1 MTGVRGPGSAKRG
14 SRWLVCGI
22 AGAALDGEERSLLEE
37 LQPAGVVL
45 FARNVA
51 DRGQLASLVCE
62 LRGLASR
69 PYLAIDL
76 EGGRV
81 NRLEALIGPLPSAAD
96 AARAG
101 ASAVR
106 ALADAAG
113 AACAHFGIGVDL
125 APVVDVARAEG
136 FLASEARCLGSS
148 PGQVRAMAA
157 AFLAGLEAFGVAGC
171 LKHYPGLGGG
181 RVDSHRELPVL
192 DESVRGDSE
201 VFHELATSG
210 RAVMVAHAVA
220 AALGEVASPAS
231 LSRTVVGRLR
241 ARAAPILADDLEMGA
256 LSAHGTIAE
265 RAAAALAAG
274 CDQVL
279 VCNALDARR
288 AVAVHVD
295 DAAARDPSLA
305 ATLRESAARSAGFGQ
320 SKLGD
325 VAWERVLELAAR
337 SRALA
342 GMAQ

>member
-1 MTGVRGPGSAKRG
+1 MTGVRGSGSGERQNP
-14 SRWLVCGI
+14 WLVCGI
-22 AGAALDGEERSLLEE
+22 AGVALDGEERDLLEE

-51 DRGQLASLVCE
+51 DRGQLASLVRE

-81 NRLEALIGPLPSAAD
+81 NRLEKLVGPLPSAAD
-96 AARAG
+96 AAKVD

-106 ALADAAG
+106 ALAEAGG

-125 APVVDVARAEG
+125 APVADVARLEG

-148 PGQVRAMAA
+148 PDQVRAMAA
-157 AFLAGLEAFGVAGC
+157 AFLEGLEAFGVAGC

-181 RVDSHRELPVL
+181 TVDSHRELPLL
-192 DESVRGDSE
+192 DESAREDSE
-201 VFHELATSG
+201 VFHDLAAPG
-210 RAVMVAHAVA
+210 RAVMVAHALA
-220 AALGEVASPAS
+220 PALGEAASPAS

-241 ARAAPILADDLEMGA
+241 PRAAPILADDLEMGA

-279 VCNALDARR
+279 VCNALAARR
-288 AVAVHVD
+288 EVALHVEA
-295 DAAARDPSLA
+295 AAARDPSLA
-305 ATLRESAARSAGFGQ
+305 AMLRESAARSAGFGQ
-320 SKLGD
+320 RKLAD
-325 VAWERVLELAAR
+325 VGWDRVLELAAR
-337 SRALA
+337 ARALA
-342 GMAQ
+342 GVAR